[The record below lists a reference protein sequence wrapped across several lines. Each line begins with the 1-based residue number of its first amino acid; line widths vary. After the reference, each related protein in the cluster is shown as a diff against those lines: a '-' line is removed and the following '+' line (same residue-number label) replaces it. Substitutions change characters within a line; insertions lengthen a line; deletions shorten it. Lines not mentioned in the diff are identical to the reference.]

1 MIIIFDQQQ
10 QHQSRNGASF
20 VKDCADYDG
29 VILMRLLVLLLEME
43 RDASFSNNG
52 QIYTK
57 YIITHSKEIDRYLQL
72 EELY

>member
-1 MIIIFDQQQ
+1 MIIFGWAGLR
-10 QHQSRNGASF
+10 SS
-20 VKDCADYDG
+20 VKDCADYG

-57 YIITHSKEIDRYLQL
+57 YIITHSKEIDRY
-72 EELY
+72 YNHC

>member
-1 MIIIFDQQQ
+1 M
-10 QHQSRNGASF
+10 
-20 VKDCADYDG
+20 KDCADYDG

-57 YIITHSKEIDRYLQL
+57 YIITHSKEIDIDIYYLQS

>member
-1 MIIIFDQQQ
+1 MIIIFDQQ
-10 QHQSRNGASF
+10 HQRRNGASF

-57 YIITHSKEIDRYLQL
+57 YIITHSKEIDRYLQS
-72 EELY
+72 

>member
-1 MIIIFDQQQ
+1 MEKKKKLIIIFDQQR
-10 QHQSRNGASF
+10 HQSRNGASF

-29 VILMRLLVLLLEME
+29 VILMRLPVLLLEME

-57 YIITHSKEIDRYLQL
+57 YIITIIHLPKRNT
-72 EELY
+72 

>member
-1 MIIIFDQQQ
+1 M
-10 QHQSRNGASF
+10 
-20 VKDCADYDG
+20 KDCADYDG